1 MKDKS
6 LTTGILWA
14 VFISLLVVLL
24 PHTAWAFKNFEPAGA
39 DTLVLFAIDSMTVT
53 TSDVISYVAAFA
65 FEAAIAVLVHKL
77 AEHLGKKL
85 PKSIDKSKKWN
96 VFSYRYLNP
105 ISFALI
111 VTTAVSALA
120 NLAHAVQFGRT
131 LRIFDEWGVPFA
143 VYTVAFG
150 GILPL
155 VSMTFARVL
164 SNIVED
170 EDAPNPELTQ
180 ANETIRSLRQLVR
193 ETEAKVKAAEQQA
206 NETERR
212 AEQRVNEAEAKAKTA
227 EDRFGAMGD
236 LVKYLFGEDKKQR
249 IIFARRQWA
258 RLPNSAIAVIADASP
273 AYVSEVL
280 SDAIP
285 VDFTTTTSEVGA
297 ESVNSVK

>member
-1 MKDKS
+1 MKEKS

-14 VFISLLVVLL
+14 VFLSLLAVLL
-24 PHTAWAFKNFEPAGA
+24 PHTAWAFKKFEPQGSEA
-39 DTLVLFAIDSMTVT
+39 LVLFSGVNVTVT
-53 TSDVISYVAAFA
+53 SSDVVAYVAAFA

-77 AEHLGKKL
+77 AEHFGKKL
-85 PKSIDKSKKWN
+85 PKSVDKSSKWS

-105 ISFALI
+105 ISFALV

-120 NLAHAVQFGRT
+120 NLAHAVQFGQT
-131 LRIFDEWGVPFA
+131 LKIFDEWGIPFG

-170 EDAPNPELTQ
+170 EDTPNPELAQ
-180 ANETIRSLRQLVR
+180 ANETIRTLRQQIR
-193 ETEAKVKAAEQQA
+193 ETEAKVKVTEQQA
-206 NETERR
+206 KETERR
-212 AEQRVNEAEAKAKTA
+212 AEELVNAAEARAKTA

-258 RLPNSAIAVIADASP
+258 ALPNSAIAVIAEASP

-280 SDAIP
+280 NSA
-285 VDFTTTTSEVGA
+285 TTTAELVG
-297 ESVNSVK
+297 